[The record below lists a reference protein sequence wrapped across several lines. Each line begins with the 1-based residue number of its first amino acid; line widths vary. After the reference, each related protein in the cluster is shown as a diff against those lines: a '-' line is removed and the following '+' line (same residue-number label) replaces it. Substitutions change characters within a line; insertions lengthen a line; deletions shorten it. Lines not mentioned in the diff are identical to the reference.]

1 MDVLNRIV
9 IVICFLVCASRVFA
23 GTLERAYDALERY
36 DYFKARKLLQQ
47 CSKRQPA
54 GSGYGLA
61 LIYHRRDNP
70 FSDNT
75 RAHNQILSAKFS
87 YPNSSSAQ
95 KKRLL
100 KLGVD
105 FNAIKNL
112 EARIDSVAL
121 AQALQTAT
129 VAAME
134 NYLEIHC
141 NSRWD
146 SVAIVNRDAFAFRDA
161 EKINSYE
168 AYNDFML
175 RYPKSLLFSEAQSRY
190 DRVLFE
196 TKTADSTLVAYEI
209 FVAEYPDSPYR
220 GVAEDAIF
228 KLSVGGMDIDSYRA
242 FIRKHPTNR
251 NRDEAWM
258 KLYSLYTADGS
269 STTIAQFWIDYPDF
283 PFKETITEDLRLS
296 MTEFFPV
303 REDGLWGFAD
313 STGAVLIPCEYEW
326 VEVFQEGAAAVGK
339 NGKAGFINKRNKL
352 LVPVQYDEVSS
363 FRKGVAVVE
372 LDQKFGLVDKA
383 GFLIVPVEYDAIY
396 EFSEGRAG
404 VERNG
409 KHGYIDQTGK
419 EVVRCM
425 FEKGGDFSGG
435 LAYVE
440 DSTGYGFI
448 DRYGKIV
455 VPTIYEWVG
464 KFNNGIARVQKNDL
478 FGLIDTEGKYITAC
492 EYEFIGEF
500 SNNRALV
507 VQDGSCG
514 YINRVGEL
522 VIPMK
527 YDYNRAL
534 LGDNSFKHGTAK
546 VLLENKLGII
556 DTAGKSVVAR
566 EYEDVGFF
574 ADDRCPIKK
583 KGKWGFIDHQ
593 VKLVIPYDFEYA
605 WSFTDGVARVR
616 KDGLVGCIDAR
627 GKWILQATYNAIDH
641 IATNYLVLETDSG
654 KGLADVSGTIL
665 LQPVWDKIAL
675 VSGTIYRVERNS
687 KFAYYNART
696 RQFQWKEKDFVL

>member
-1 MDVLNRIV
+1 MLWL
-9 IVICFLVCASRVFA
+9 LVTATSAQA
-23 GTLERAYDALERY
+23 GTLERAYDALQRY
-36 DYFKARKLLQQ
+36 DYFKAKKLLQR
-47 CSKRQPA
+47 CSNRQPT

-61 LIYHRRDNP
+61 LIYYRKDNP

-87 YPNSSSAQ
+87 YPKSTSAQ

-105 FNAIKNL
+105 YYSIKKL
-112 EARIDSVAL
+112 EAQIDSVAL
-121 AQALQTAT
+121 SQALQTGLV
-129 VAAME
+129 VAMDT
-134 NYLEIHC
+134 YLEVHC

-146 SVAIVNRDAFAFRDA
+146 SLAIVNRDAFAFRDA
-161 EKINSYE
+161 EKINSYP

-175 RYPKSLLFSEAQSRY
+175 RYPKSLLFQEAQSRY

-196 TKTADSTLVAYEI
+196 TKTADSSLVAYEL
-209 FVAEYPDSPYR
+209 FVTEYPDSPYR

-228 KLSVGGMDIDSYRA
+228 KLSVGGMDIDSYRT

-251 NRDEAWM
+251 NKDEAWM

-296 MTEFFPV
+296 MTEFYPI
-303 REDGLWGFAD
+303 RDNGLWGFAD
-313 STGAVLIPCEYEW
+313 STGSVLIPCEYEW
-326 VEVFQEGAAAVGK
+326 VEIFQEGAAAVGK
-339 NGKAGFINKRNKL
+339 NGKAGFINKRNKS
-352 LVPVQYDEVSS
+352 LVAVQYDEVSS

-383 GFLIVPVEYDAIY
+383 GFVIVPVEYDAIY

-435 LAYVE
+435 LAYVQ

-478 FGLIDTEGKYITAC
+478 FGLIDAEGKYITAC

-500 SNNRALV
+500 NDNRALV
-507 VQDGSCG
+507 VQEGRCG
-514 YINRVGEL
+514 YINRAGEL

-527 YDYNRAL
+527 YDYYRAL
-534 LGDNSFKHGTAK
+534 LGDNSFKNGTAK

-566 EYEDVGFF
+566 EYEDVGIFG
-574 ADDRCPIKK
+574 DNRCPIKK

-593 VKLVIPYDFEYA
+593 VKLVIPYDYEYA

-616 KDGLVGCIDAR
+616 KDGLVGCIDVR

-641 IATNYLVLETDSG
+641 VAADFLVLETDSG
-654 KGLADVSGTIL
+654 KGLADVSGNIFL
-665 LQPVWDKIAL
+665 YPVWDKIAP
-675 VSGTIYRVERNS
+675 VSGAIFRVERNS
-687 KFAYYNART
+687 KFAYYNVRT